1 MGKGSEQSI
10 PNGSSQVTSKSV
22 GKHLNIIINKSGKI
36 YNFLHPKLW
45 AKVWVKGYSHTAG
58 TELIQPF
65 WHELCDAW
73 FKMCIYFDMIIQLVG
88 IWTKKTQWAQRYVYL
103 HVHCST
109 VSNNRKTE
117 TVSVPN
123 NRKLNFISIRLT
135 VQLLELFVY
144 LLKTINP
151 IKTDE
156 KTIPRVWPNF
166 CFKKVKKSALCVHW
180 KKARKVYQNIFEA
193 VLCGEWNYRRTPTPP
208 QPHLVIFLNFK
219 EFLLWICIAAVNR
232 KKKTNPTERTRVSVL

>member
-1 MGKGSEQSI
+1 MHLFWYDH
-10 PNGSSQVTSKSV
+10 SV
-22 GKHLNIIINKSGKI
+22 CRNLNQEDTVGTKI
-36 YNFLHPKLW
+36 CISACSLLHC
-45 AKVWVKGYSHTAG
+45 VKY
-58 TELIQPF
+58 
-65 WHELCDAW
+65 
-73 FKMCIYFDMIIQLVG
+73 
-88 IWTKKTQWAQRYVYL
+88 
-103 HVHCST
+103 
-109 VSNNRKTE
+109 RKTE

-123 NRKLNFISIRLT
+123 NRKLNFISIWLT

-151 IKTDE
+151 IKTGE
-156 KTIPRVWPNF
+156 KTIPQVWPNF

-180 KKARKVYQNIFEA
+180 KKARKVYQNIFKA

-232 KKKTNPTERTRVSVL
+232 KKKQILLKELECQCFSIWNIRKRILFMLVFSF